1 MKRTDLC
8 RTALLLVLGLP
19 WTAAGH
25 AATDDPKAAWKALYE
40 DGKAALRW
48 QEFERARE
56 LLGQALEVARE
67 LGPLDIRMGQT
78 VLWLAESHR
87 LEGRPRKGL
96 RLFDDELARI
106 ESEFGA
112 EDPHS
117 ALLRLFLGIEYGLM
131 RRFGDAEKASLQAL
145 SLVESDPEQYRETI
159 TEGLS
164 QLAQLYQREGR
175 TEEAIRAMERA
186 AELNEGDERFFER
199 SIYHRLAE
207 AYSKS
212 GDLEKAERAYS
223 RLLAALLVHRG
234 EESSYV
240 LVVKEE
246 YADVLRRLGR
256 EDEAAELL
264 RSRLP
269 EIPVTTPGPSPD
281 EVLTAGMNGVPRPR
295 LVRDVDPIYP
305 DEAREAGAAGK
316 VILSAI
322 VAPDGTVP
330 SAEVLQVSDSGL
342 GFEQAAKDAILKRR
356 YEPAMVDGRAVPVRI
371 IVVVEFGLS
380 GSAPGKSRRR

>member
-1 MKRTDLC
+1 MRTDPG
-8 RTALLLVLGLP
+8 RAGLLVVLGLL
-19 WTAAGH
+19 WAAAGQT
-25 AATDDPKAAWKALYE
+25 ATSDPKAEWKALYE
-40 DGKAALRW
+40 DGTAALRS
-48 QEFERARE
+48 QEYERARE
-56 LLGQALEVARE
+56 LLGQALEIARE
-67 LGPLDIRMGQT
+67 LGPLDMRVSQT

-96 RLFDDELARI
+96 RLFDDELARV

-131 RRFGDAEKASLQAL
+131 RRFGDAEKESLHAL
-145 SLVESDPEQYRETI
+145 SLVESDPERYRETI
-159 TEGLS
+159 TEALG
-164 QLAQLYQREGR
+164 QLAQLYLREGR
-175 TEEAIRAMERA
+175 TDDAIRTMERA

-199 SIYHRLAE
+199 SIYHRLATS
-207 AYSKS
+207 YRKN
-212 GDLEKAERAYS
+212 GDLEKAAGAYS
-223 RLLAALLVHRG
+223 RLLAALLVNRG

-246 YADVLRRLGR
+246 YAGVLRRLGR

-269 EIPVTTPGPSPD
+269 EDPPETPESSLD
-281 EVLTAGMNGVPRPR
+281 EVLTAGMDGVPRPR
-295 LVRDVDPIYP
+295 LVRDFDPIYP
-305 DEAREAGAAGK
+305 DKAREVGAEGK

-322 VAPDGTVP
+322 VDADGTVR
-330 SAEVLQVSDSGL
+330 SADVLQLSDSGL
-342 GFEQAAKDAILKRR
+342 GFEQAAKDAIMKRR

-371 IVVVEFGLS
+371 IVVVEFDLD
-380 GSAPGKSRRR
+380 GSAPGKGRRR